1 MSKPVRSRRL
11 IALFAAYVVALQG
24 FLLPLTVA
32 AFAAPETVLCT
43 AAGEASRQPAGGD
56 TGCGCAAGC
65 GTQCCT
71 PSLSAPPAQA
81 ELVLDFTGATPVTPS
96 LAILAAPRA
105 PDHNPHSPRAPP
117 FV

>member
-32 AFAAPETVLCT
+32 AFAAPESVLCT
-43 AAGEASRQPAGGD
+43 ATGATHQPANADGG
-56 TGCGCAAGC
+56 CACAAGC
-65 GTQCCT
+65 GMQC
-71 PSLSAPPAQA
+71 
-81 ELVLDFTGATPVTPS
+81 GTPS
-96 LAILAAPRA
+96 LAGPSPQGVIVLRTTQSLLVAPLTVTLVVVPPREE
-105 PDHNPHSPRAPP
+105 NPHSPRAPP

>member
-32 AFAAPETVLCT
+32 AFAAPESVLCT
-43 AAGEASRQPAGGD
+43 TAGNTAPQPASHD
-56 TGCGCAAGC
+56 TACACAAGC
-65 GTQCCT
+65 GMQC
-71 PSLSAPPAQA
+71 
-81 ELVLDFTGATPVTPS
+81 GAPS
-96 LAILAAPRA
+96 LAGPLPQNAIVLHATQGVLVTLPPATLVAVPS
-105 PDHNPHSPRAPP
+105 DEGTPHSPRAPP